1 MNTVEL
7 SPTSQQFFLL
17 LEHSKAVSL
26 FYHLHHCHS
35 DKKTAETLLAG
46 DTAVTKPAEYLQ
58 QASH

>member
-1 MNTVEL
+1 MDTEEL

-35 DKKTAETLLAG
+35 DKKTAETLLTG

-58 QASH
+58 